1 MTQCNVG
8 DESVSFFSMLK
19 MVLLPQLDS
28 NVNSIFVQTTLI
40 FNIVLLLAV
49 SNYEY
54 CKKMFE
60 MFICK

>member
-54 CKKMFE
+54 CKKKFE